1 MKNQTILALTAEV
14 MVESLKSAG
23 GFRVRPAE
31 GRGRKVMMFA
41 GERDDLGVR
50 PEPRDNTVYMESW
63 LVGVWP
69 LGEVSGDQMKGR
81 RSWTEESRFS

>member
-1 MKNQTILALTAEV
+1 
-14 MVESLKSAG
+14 
-23 GFRVRPAE
+23 
-31 GRGRKVMMFA
+31 MMFA

>member
-1 MKNQTILALTAEV
+1 
-14 MVESLKSAG
+14 
-23 GFRVRPAE
+23 
-31 GRGRKVMMFA
+31 MMFA

-50 PEPRDNTVYMESW
+50 PEPRDNTVYMGSW

-69 LGEVSGDQMKGR
+69 LGEVSGDQMTEGR